1 MQEDKISKLIAQKL
15 KQVQENEPQPY
26 DLGAWEN
33 FQEKRK
39 AKSSPLN
46 TWWLSGI
53 AASILIGAIGFSV
66 YFSASSP
73 VEQVSDQVLST
84 NSFSPDRSE
93 KSLIDSAKETPSAGN
108 QAEKQFLSPSE
119 ETDFVPRQEL
129 IEEHSLAQHSEAKA
143 NKRKSE
149 SKKSNLIAKVESVS
163 PVEKLDKSGSRSLEE
178 VLLFSSKDLLSNYN
192 FSTGVPSRILADQNK
207 TVVPSNE
214 ESDFEFP
221 PILAEKSKLT
231 LGLGLSPGFGASEQN
246 GNASVNSSLGMGFL
260 VAMDLPGKLTVGS
273 GLGIN
278 VFNQENQLQSPPNVA
293 FASSM
298 SPVQE
303 QLLVR
308 QTQLDIPVYFQ
319 YPITTSESIS
329 LQAGFSNF
337 IALSQVSELESSFTR
352 QVPVSGQDALLSN
365 SFQLRSESVVQT
377 QQLASPPDGK
387 FYPLATMNFGVN
399 LRVMQS
405 NKTSYILMP
414 FYHLPVNQFTGFGDN
429 PSFYGASFKVRF
441 GGKKD

>member
-15 KQVQENEPQPY
+15 KQSQETEHQPF
-26 DLGAWEN
+26 DLGAWEA
-33 FQEKRK
+33 FQQKRK
-39 AKSSPLN
+39 AKSNPMKI
-46 TWWLSGI
+46 WWISGI
-53 AASILIGAIGFSV
+53 AASVLIGAIGLSV
-66 YFSASSP
+66 YLSDMEP
-73 VEQVSDQVLST
+73 REQVSDQVIASHEDNSQESELST
-84 NSFSPDRSE
+84 
-93 KSLIDSAKETPSAGN
+93 
-108 QAEKQFLSPSE
+108 SE
-119 ETDFVPRQEL
+119 ESST
-129 IEEHSLAQHSEAKA
+129 IE
-143 NKRKSE
+143 
-149 SKKSNLIAKVESVS
+149 
-163 PVEKLDKSGSRSLEE
+163 GSAEDQ
-178 VLLFSSKDLLSNYN
+178 FSS
-192 FSTGVPSRILADQNK
+192 
-207 TVVPSNE
+207 PSNE
-214 ESDFEFP
+214 TLSESQNEDDEKNNRLLKSDQKDNSGKIEQANSGFFAQSEPGSESQNQKLNKKNTRQFNEPLLMNSRDPLLDFNSFILEFSQVLADNGMAIESDAKREEFDFP
-221 PILAEKSKLT
+221 PILPDKSNLT
-231 LGLGLSPGFGASEQN
+231 LGLGVSPGFGASEQN
-246 GNASVNSSLGMGFL
+246 GIASANSSLGMGFL

-278 VFNQENQLQSPPNVA
+278 VFNQENQIQTPPNVA

-319 YPITTSESIS
+319 YPITTNESIS

-337 IALSQVSELESSFTR
+337 ISLNQVSELESSFTR

-377 QQLASPPDGK
+377 QQLASPPEGK

-405 NKTSYILMP
+405 KKTAYILMP

-441 GGKKD
+441 GGKGD